1 LGVEAGMTADDTE
14 QTLIEKVATLAMKL
28 GSRHLAD
35 YGATRS
41 RHDFTQR
48 QLMACLILRAYTKT
62 TYRGLLELL
71 AVSPSL
77 RRQLGLED
85 KLPHYTTLQKFSAR
99 SKVLEIADAI
109 IRTIGKAA
117 FRQSKEPRAA
127 AMDAT
132 GLETTTASA
141 HFQCRRG
148 GRRRKWVKISTIVLC
163 GSLLPMS
170 LVVGWGPTNDKC
182 QAQSLMAKAQRV
194 AMPDVLYADAGY
206 DAEWVHAQCREE
218 WGAES
223 VIKAA
228 VHRADG
234 KRNGIWR
241 SGMSKSYL
249 KKMKYGKRWAAE
261 SFFSAF
267 KRTMGSTLTS
277 RNPIQLLK
285 EATFRVLA
293 YTLRL

>member
-1 LGVEAGMTADDTE
+1 MSEKAQSL
-14 QTLIEKVATLAMKL
+14 QTIERVAALAMQL

-35 YGATRS
+35 YGANTS

-62 TYRGLLELL
+62 TYRGVLELL

-77 RRQLGLED
+77 RRELGLGD
-85 KLPHYTTLQKFSAR
+85 KLPHYSTLAKFSSR
-99 SKVLEIADAI
+99 SQVLEMADAM
-109 IRTIGKAA
+109 IRSIGQAA
-117 FRQSKEPRAA
+117 FRQTSEPTAA

-132 GLETTTASA
+132 GLETATASA
-141 HFQCRRG
+141 HCQCRRG
-148 GRRRKWVKISTIVLC
+148 GERRKWVKLSTIVLC

-170 LVVGWGPTNDKC
+170 LVMDWGPTHDKC
-182 QAQSLMAKAQRV
+182 QAQSLIAKAQTV
-194 AMPDVLYADAGY
+194 AMPGTLYADAGY
-206 DAEWVHAQCREE
+206 EAEWIHAQCREE

-241 SGMSKSYL
+241 SGMSKNCL
-249 KKMKYGKRWAAE
+249 KKMAYGKRWAVE
-261 SFFSAF
+261 TFFSGL
-267 KRTMGSTLTS
+267 KRTMGSMLTS
-277 RNPIQLLK
+277 RRPSQLLK
-285 EATFRVLA
+285 EAAFRVLA
-293 YTLRL
+293 YTLRR

>member
-1 LGVEAGMTADDTE
+1 MNKTARAPQTIE
-14 QTLIEKVATLAMKL
+14 QVASLAMQL

-35 YGATRS
+35 YGANTS

-62 TYRGLLELL
+62 TYRGILELL

-77 RRQLGLED
+77 RQELGLTD
-85 KLPHYTTLQKFSAR
+85 KLPHYSTLAKFSER
-99 SKVLEIADAI
+99 SNVLQIVDAMI
-109 IRTIGKAA
+109 HAIGKAA
-117 FRQSKEPRAA
+117 FAGPAEPTAA

-148 GRRRKWVKISTIVLC
+148 GQRRKWIKVSTIILC

-170 LVVGWGPTNDKC
+170 LVLDWGPTNDKC
-182 QAQSLMAKAQRV
+182 QARELMTKAQTV
-194 AMPDVLYADAGY
+194 AMPDTLYADAGY

-218 WGAES
+218 WGPES
-223 VIKAA
+223 VIKPA

-234 KRNGIWR
+234 RRNGIWR
-241 SGMSKSYL
+241 RGMSKNYL
-249 KKMKYGKRWAAE
+249 ARMQYGKRWAVE
-261 SFFSAF
+261 TFFSGL
-267 KRTMGSTLTS
+267 KRTMGSMLNS
-277 RNPIQLLK
+277 RRPDQLLK
-285 EATFRVLA
+285 EAGFRVLA
-293 YTLRL
+293 YALRR